1 MKGSPR
7 AVARQV
13 RMDEAPEA
21 LAMTVHLLAN
31 AGHGALLQQTLDQLL
46 RCICP
51 QVRLFLV
58 SERVSPAARYYDKGH
73 PRCSRSRF
81 PGMSVLLF
89 LHESLGEERL
99 VCVLDSLQRWP
110 WQCYPAQ
117 QAPGRPCPYI
127 LANQDF
133 YSLDSQMPVWGVRQ
147 VHCGPEILRVTL
159 YCSFDNYEDAIRL
172 YEMILQRE
180 ATLQKSTFCCFVL
193 YATEGFALQLSLKQ
207 LPLGVSVDPKESS
220 VLQFRVQEIG
230 QLVPLLPHPCVPIS
244 HTRWQ
249 TQDYDGNKIL
259 LQVQLSPGLGVRNG
273 ELSYLN
279 GTVGSDTLPQGSMLN
294 PVSAGRTL
302 EPRSRRSR
310 GRRFKVGSIDLPE
323 PGEHPASPGS
333 KNTAWKSPGCS
344 PQAFIQPHLP
354 SPHLESAVK
363 IKVLHRKNSFERLEA
378 ETNVDTGFTVVDS
391 EPWPSFLSRLPR
403 GLCASQPPSY
413 VPASSLGAASS
424 QHNGSIK
431 ERAHTLSLAG
441 QRELGTRKSTSKCPL
456 HQPIQNEEKEEEEFF
471 I

>member
-1 MKGSPR
+1 
-7 AVARQV
+7 
-13 RMDEAPEA
+13 MDEAPEP
-21 LAMTVHLLAN
+21 LAMTIHLLAN

-58 SERVSPAARYYDKGH
+58 SERVSPARYYDKCQ
-73 PRCSRSRF
+73 PRRSRF

-89 LHESLGEERL
+89 LQESLGEQRL
-99 VCVLDSLQRWP
+99 LRVLDSLQHWP
-110 WQCYPAQ
+110 WQGYPAQ
-117 QAPGRPCPYI
+117 QAPARPCPYI

-147 VHCGPEILRVTL
+147 VHCGTEILRVTL

-180 ATLQKSTFCCFVL
+180 ATLQKSSFCFFVL

-273 ELSYLN
+273 ELSHMN
-279 GTVGSDTLPQGSMLN
+279 GTTRADTLPQGSRLN

-310 GRRFKVGSIDLPE
+310 GRRFKAGSVELPE
-323 PGEHPASPGS
+323 TGGCPALAAS
-333 KNTAWKSPGCS
+333 KNTSWKSPGCS
-344 PQAFIQPHLP
+344 PQALTQLHLP
-354 SPHLESAVK
+354 SPPLESGVK
-363 IKVLHRKNSFERLEA
+363 MKVLHRENSFERLEA
-378 ETNVDTGFTVVDS
+378 ETNVDTGFTVVNS
-391 EPWPSFLSRLPR
+391 EPVQSFLSRFPR
-403 GLCASQPPSY
+403 GLCANQPPSY
-413 VPASSLGAASS
+413 TSASSLGAAAS
-424 QHNGSIK
+424 QHDGSIK
-431 ERAHTLSLAG
+431 ERAHILSLAR
-441 QRELGTRKSTSKCPL
+441 QRELGPRKITSKCPL
-456 HQPIQNEEKEEEEFF
+456 HQPVQSEEKEEEEFF